1 MRGLRAD
8 YAGIKIVWGGK
19 KMQEQLRSL
28 QQKAEGDLLKCTT
41 LEELNE
47 IRIKYM
53 GKKGELTQILR
64 GMGKL
69 SKEERP
75 IIGSLANEIRDDFDK
90 QLSLITKQIKV
101 KELEQRFQKESIDIT
116 LPGIAPEMGRKH
128 PLTLIIEEME
138 DIFLGLGFTIEEGPE
153 IELDYYNFEALNIPK
168 DHPARDMQDSFYIT
182 PEVLLRTH
190 TSPVQARAMEIMKPQ
205 LPIRIIVPGKVYR
218 RDDDATHS
226 PMFNQVEGLV
236 IDKNIRFSDL
246 KGTLLSFAQQMFG
259 PEQRIRL
266 RPSFFPFTEPSAEVD
281 ISCVIC
287 NGKGCR
293 TCQHTGWIEI
303 LGAGMV
309 HPNVLEMGGY
319 DPEEVTGF
327 AFGIGVERIA
337 MLKYGID
344 DMRLLFENDVRF
356 LRQF

>member
-1 MRGLRAD
+1 
-8 YAGIKIVWGGK
+8 
-19 KMQEQLRSL
+19 MQEQLRAL

-47 IRIKYM
+47 VRIRYM

-75 IIGSLANEIRDDFDK
+75 IIGSLANEIRDEFDEK
-90 QLSLITKQIKV
+90 LAHITKQIKAQ
-101 KELEQRFQKESIDIT
+101 ELEQRLEKESIDIT
-116 LPGIAPEMGRKH
+116 LPGIAPEKGRKH
-128 PLTLIIEEME
+128 PLTQIIEEIE
-138 DIFLGLGFTIEEGPE
+138 EIFLGLGFTIEEGPE
-153 IELDYYNFEALNIPK
+153 IELDHYNFEALNIPK

-190 TSPVQARAMEIMKPQ
+190 TSPVQARTMEKMKPQ
-205 LPIRIIVPGKVYR
+205 YPIKIIVPGKVYR

-226 PMFNQVEGLV
+226 PMFHQVEGLV

-259 PEQRIRL
+259 PKQRIRL

-293 TCQHTGWIEI
+293 TCQNTGWLEI
-303 LGAGMV
+303 LGSGIV

-319 DPEEVTGF
+319 NPEEVTGF
-327 AFGIGVERIA
+327 AFGMGVERIA

-344 DMRLLFENDVRF
+344 DMRLLYENDVRF